1 MTTILSTALTSVE
14 LDVPTDVELEL
25 TDKCQLSCGHC
36 LSESSPSVPH
46 GSMTLDDW
54 MRVINE
60 CAALGV
66 RRVQLIGGEPTTFPG
81 WDKLLNHALAVGLKV
96 EVFSNLYHVSAKG
109 WTVLSQPGVSL
120 GTSYYSVNAGEHD
133 KVTNKPGSHEKTRAN
148 IAKAV
153 ALGIPIRAGVVRCH
167 DGQLEELAVAE
178 LKALGVQRVTLDG
191 ARAVGRAAGG
201 QEPTMDALCGN
212 CALGK
217 LAVLPNGDVAPC
229 VLGRFLPTG
238 NVKDPGGLR
247 AVLAGP
253 TWAKT
258 AASIPRR
265 SQVCGPND
273 GSSCAPTGCAP
284 QDNSITLGGCPP
296 NDSNDCNPAST
307 EACAPAYFAPKPSE
321 LELCVPKVTTA
332 GPVPVMLG
340 GCPPNDSNDCSP
352 ANSEACAPKY

>member
-1 MTTILSTALTSVE
+1 M
-14 LDVPTDVELEL
+14 VPTDVELEL
-25 TDKCQLSCGHC
+25 TDKCNMECGHC
-36 LSESSPSVPH
+36 LSSSSPSVPH
-46 GSMTLDDW
+46 GTMTLDEW
-54 MRVINE
+54 TQVITE

-66 RRVQLIGGEPTTFPG
+66 KRVQLIGGEPTTFPG

-96 EVFSNLYHVSAKG
+96 EVFSNLYHVTAKG

-120 GTSYYSVNAGEHD
+120 GTSYYSINAGQHD
-133 KVTNKPGSHEKTRAN
+133 RVTNKPGSHERTRAN
-148 IAKAV
+148 IVKAV
-153 ALGIPIRAGVVRCH
+153 ERGIPIRAGVVRCH
-167 DGQLEELAVAE
+167 DGQREEEAVAE
-178 LKALGVQRVTLDG
+178 LKALGVERVTLDW

-201 QEPTMDALCGN
+201 DEPTMDALCGK

-217 LAVLPNGDVAPC
+217 LAILPDGAVAPC

-253 TWAKT
+253 QWAKT

-265 SQVCGPND
+265 RQVCGPND
-273 GSSCAPTGCAP
+273 GGSCAPTGCAP
-284 QDNSITLGGCPP
+284 QEFGSHNLGGCPP
-296 NDSNDCNPAST
+296 DDSSDCNPANT
-307 EACAPAYFAPKPSE
+307 EACAPKYFAPPAE
-321 LELCVPKVTTA
+321 LELCVPKVTAASPT
-332 GPVPVMLG
+332 PVMLG